1 MPWLMIVLRVLH
13 IGGGVF
19 WAGGTFVFASYVEPT
34 TTALGAEGGRF
45 MQRLAGSRYP
55 IAMAVSGIL
64 TIVAG
69 VWLLSID
76 SGGFQPAF
84 MGSGTGIAF
93 SIGALTGVA
102 AAVIG
107 LGVQGYNAARMG
119 ALAKAIEAQQGGR
132 TAEQTAQVQA
142 LRAKLR
148 SGGRWTARLLGI
160 AVVCMAIAR
169 YV

>member
-1 MPWLMIVLRVLH
+1 MTWLMIVLRVLH

-19 WAGGTFVFASYVEPT
+19 WAGGTFIFAGYVEPT
-34 TTALGAEGGRF
+34 TAALGAEGGRF
-45 MQRLAGSRYP
+45 MQRLASSRYP
-55 IAMAVSGIL
+55 VAMSVAGIL

-69 VWLLSID
+69 VWLLAID
-76 SGGFQPAF
+76 SGGFQPAW
-84 MGSGTGIAF
+84 MGSGTGVAF
-93 SIGALTGVA
+93 SIGGLAGLV

-107 LGVQGYNAARMG
+107 LGVQGRNAMRMG
-119 ALAKAIEAQQGGR
+119 ALARAIDGQTGGP

-142 LRAKLR
+142 LRGRLR

-160 AVVCMAIAR
+160 AVVCMAVAR

>member
-1 MPWLMIVLRVLH
+1 MTWLMIVLRVLH

-34 TTALGAEGGRF
+34 TAALGPEGGRF

-55 IAMAVSGIL
+55 IAMSVSGIL

-69 VWLLSID
+69 VWLLAID

-84 MGSGTGIAF
+84 MGTG
-93 SIGALTGVA
+93 TGVA
-102 AAVIG
+102 LSIGGLAGLAAAVVG
-107 LGVQGYNAARMG
+107 LGVQGRNAMRMG
-119 ALAKAIEAQQGGR
+119 ALAMAIDAQKGVP

-142 LRAKLR
+142 LRGKLR

-160 AVVCMAIAR
+160 AVVCMAVAR